1 MTELLSFFGLGV
13 VFGFSIKAVEFVEN
27 VFLCKVLSFV
37 LDALLLTV
45 WAFATFSAII
55 VINNG
60 NVRCQF
66 FIMIACGIAFYSLTV
81 HRLLYCLTK
90 PLQERLNSMLRSL
103 GRRAGSGVE
112 SLKKVLHL
120 K

>member
-1 MTELLSFFGLGV
+1 M
-13 VFGFSIKAVEFVEN
+13 EN

-37 LDALLLTV
+37 LDSLLLTI
-45 WAFATFSAII
+45 WAFAAFSAII

-66 FIMIACGIAFYSLTV
+66 FIMIACGIAFYSLTI
-81 HRLLYCLTK
+81 HRLFYRFTK
-90 PLQERLNSMLRSL
+90 PLQERLNALLRGL
-103 GRRAGSGVE
+103 GRHAGNGAE